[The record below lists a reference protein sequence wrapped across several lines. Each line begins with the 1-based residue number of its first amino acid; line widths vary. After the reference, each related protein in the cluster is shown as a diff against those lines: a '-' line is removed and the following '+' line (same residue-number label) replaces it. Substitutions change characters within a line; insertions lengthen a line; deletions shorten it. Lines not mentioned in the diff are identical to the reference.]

1 MFGQIKDIFRRKRIR
16 KFASTVPTGFIP
28 LSDTVSVNV
37 VIDAEE
43 PGFDE
48 LKEKVLSWGRKN
60 GLKLCIYFFDFRK
73 ISKEE
78 LLLTSIDTT
87 ILRKELDW
95 LGTPE
100 ISKVK
105 SLLGE
110 KSDIF
115 ISLIDNGDHPI
126 DFLSKCTKARFKIGR
141 YGYEGHAFDMVI
153 SGSEEQEHPDSKEIF
168 AAMTGFMEKIKG

>member
-16 KFASTVPTGFIP
+16 KFESTVPTGFIP
-28 LSDTVSVNV
+28 LSDAVSVNV

-48 LKEKVLSWGRKN
+48 LKEEILSWGRQK
-60 GLKLCIYFFDFRK
+60 GLKPCIYFFDFRK
-73 ISKEE
+73 IGKDE
-78 LLLTSIDTT
+78 LLLTSINTT
-87 ILRKELDW
+87 ILKKELDW

-100 ISKVK
+100 ISKVM

-115 ISLIDNGDHPI
+115 ISLIDNGDYPI
-126 DFLSKCTKARFKIGR
+126 DFLSKCVKARFKIGR

-153 SGSEEQEHPDSKEIF
+153 SGSEEQEQPDAKEIF
-168 AAMTGFMEKIKG
+168 AAMAGFMDKIKD